1 MKITKLK
8 NGKYKVGDII
18 TYDEVIIKL
27 NLLNERNID
36 IEKIY
41 EENKYFE
48 EYFKILKMIERKK
61 RTKKEIDN
69 ILVNKNILIE
79 LENKGYIDDKKYVAA
94 YLHDKLLLTNY
105 GPLKL
110 KYNLLNLGIDE
121 ELVNEELNKID
132 KSIFLN
138 KLDKLNNKSIN
149 YLVNQGY
156 DIEDIKKKRNN

>member
-69 ILVNKNILIE
+69 ILVNKNILTE
-79 LENKGYIDDKKYVAA
+79 LENKGYIDDKKYVIA
-94 YLHDKLLLTNY
+94 
-105 GPLKL
+105 
-110 KYNLLNLGIDE
+110 
-121 ELVNEELNKID
+121 
-132 KSIFLN
+132 
-138 KLDKLNNKSIN
+138 
-149 YLVNQGY
+149 
-156 DIEDIKKKRNN
+156 

>member
-61 RTKKEIDN
+61 RTRKEIDN

-79 LENKGYIDDKKYVAA
+79 LENKG
-94 YLHDKLLLTNY
+94 
-105 GPLKL
+105 
-110 KYNLLNLGIDE
+110 
-121 ELVNEELNKID
+121 
-132 KSIFLN
+132 
-138 KLDKLNNKSIN
+138 
-149 YLVNQGY
+149 
-156 DIEDIKKKRNN
+156 

>member
-27 NLLNERNID
+27 NLLNEINID

-69 ILVNKNILIE
+69 ILVNKNILTE
-79 LENKGYIDDKKYVAA
+79 LENKGYIDDKKYVIA

-110 KYNLLNLGIDE
+110 KYNLLKLGIDE

>member
-27 NLLNERNID
+27 NLLNEKNID

-61 RTKKEIDN
+61 RTKKEVDN

-79 LENKGYIDDKKYVAA
+79 LENKGYIDDKKYVTA

-110 KYNLLNLGIDE
+110 KYNLLKLGIDE

>member
-18 TYDEVIIKL
+18 TYDEVITKL

-61 RTKKEIDN
+61 RTRKEIDN

-79 LENKGYIDDKKYVAA
+79 LENKGYIDDKKYFIA
-94 YLHDKLLLTNY
+94 YLYDKLLLTNY

-110 KYNLLNLGIDE
+110 KYNLLKLGIDE

>member
-1 MKITKLK
+1 MT
-8 NGKYKVGDII
+8 
-18 TYDEVIIKL
+18 
-27 NLLNERNID
+27 R
-36 IEKIY
+36 
-41 EENKYFE
+41 
-48 EYFKILKMIERKK
+48 
-61 RTKKEIDN
+61 KEIDN

-79 LENKGYIDDKKYVAA
+79 LENKGYIDDRKYVIA

-121 ELVNEELNKID
+121 ELINEELNKID

>member
-61 RTKKEIDN
+61 RTKKEKDN
-69 ILVNKNILIE
+69 I
-79 LENKGYIDDKKYVAA
+79 
-94 YLHDKLLLTNY
+94 
-105 GPLKL
+105 
-110 KYNLLNLGIDE
+110 
-121 ELVNEELNKID
+121 
-132 KSIFLN
+132 
-138 KLDKLNNKSIN
+138 
-149 YLVNQGY
+149 
-156 DIEDIKKKRNN
+156 